1 MPYPNLREHLKNRA
15 GDKEFMLKVLAHI
28 TNRDH
33 YFFKKDY
40 FPPKRTVEHALQY
53 EFQNTDHFF
62 DGLPDSKR
70 VGKNSQAMRLLIPIE
85 KRKEFELRK
94 AQYRITQLEAKTKK
108 IQEDMIKQK
117 EK

>member
-1 MPYPNLREHLKNRA
+1 MMEL
-15 GDKEFMLKVLAHI
+15 LAHI

-40 FPPKRTVEHALQY
+40 MPPKKTAEQALQF
-53 EFQNTDHFF
+53 EFQNTDNFF

-70 VGKNSQAMRLLIPIE
+70 AGKNSQAMRLLIPIE
-85 KRKEFELRK
+85 KRKEFELKK
-94 AQYRITQLEAKTKK
+94 AQFKITQLEAKTKK
-108 IQEDMIKQK
+108 IQEDIVKQR